1 MHYEHFFSS
10 SILCMC
16 VTHCP
21 FAIGFIRATHTSGAY
36 VLDIDCA
43 THSIYHGIGLMNK
56 KKKNTRNKS
65 EMRRMHSFLLFVSV
79 LCVCV

>member
-1 MHYEHFFSS
+1 
-10 SILCMC
+10 MC

-56 KKKNTRNKS
+56 KKKTHEIKAKCA
-65 EMRRMHSFLLFVSV
+65 ECTLFYY
-79 LCVCV
+79 LCLCCVCVFELVGQTRYDIA